1 MKMKHFFLSIFVC
14 AALTACTGSRD
25 AKSNLPS
32 SAESFLNKH
41 FSEVQ
46 ISNVEADDDN
56 DVEVTLENGVR
67 IKFDRRGTWEEINT
81 KKNGMSESLIK
92 LLPNQTINYVS
103 KNYPGRIIRK
113 VERKK
118 YGYEITLNKPDAI
131 VLKFTKGG
139 AFIPED
145 DEIQ

>member
-1 MKMKHFFLSIFVC
+1 MKHFFLSIFVC
-14 AALTACTGSRD
+14 AALTACTGSGD

-32 SAESFLNKH
+32 GAESFLNKH

-46 ISNVEADDDN
+46 ISNVEADDDS
-56 DVEVTLENGVR
+56 DVEVTLENGIR
-67 IKFDRRGTWEEINT
+67 IRFDRRGTWEEINT